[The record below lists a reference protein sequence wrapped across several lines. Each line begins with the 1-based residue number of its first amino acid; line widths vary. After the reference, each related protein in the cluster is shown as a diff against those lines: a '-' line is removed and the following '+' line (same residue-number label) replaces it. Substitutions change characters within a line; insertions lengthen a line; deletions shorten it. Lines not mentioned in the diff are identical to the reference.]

1 MKALLENNIMGRSDL
16 ATAANVS
23 YPKLYK
29 HLIWLESNAYI
40 EFIIEDGQIA
50 AKLTEAGRDVALKL
64 ATLPF

>member
-1 MKALLENNIMGRSDL
+1 MKALLENNMMIRSDL

-29 HLIWLESNAYI
+29 HLIWLESNSYI
-40 EFIIEDGQIA
+40 EFVIKDGQIA
-50 AKLTEAGRDVALKL
+50 VKLTESGREVALKL